1 VNIKHIALNFRKV
14 PPPVKF
20 NVHRV
25 EMRWYYLQLVPPVAS
40 GSSFIWPQYFHSVI

>member
-1 VNIKHIALNFRKV
+1 MT
-14 PPPVKF
+14 PPVKF

-25 EMRWYYLQLVPPVAS
+25 EMRWYYLRSVPPVAS